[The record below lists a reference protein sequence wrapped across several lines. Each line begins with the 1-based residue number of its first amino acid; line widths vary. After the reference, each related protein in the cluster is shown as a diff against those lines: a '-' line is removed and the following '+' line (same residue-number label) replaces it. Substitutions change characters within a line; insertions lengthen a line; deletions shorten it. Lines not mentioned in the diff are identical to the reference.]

1 MPYKYKA
8 ILCVRVCVF
17 IFYWS
22 IVVIQSLSHVQLFS
36 TPWLEAHQ
44 GSLSFTIS
52 QSLLKLM
59 CIESVMPSNRSSS
72 VVPFSSCLPSFPA
85 SGSFPMS

>member
-44 GSLSFTIS
+44 GPLSFTIS
-52 QSLLKLM
+52 QSLLKLVHRVGDA
-59 CIESVMPSNRSSS
+59 IQPSHPLLS
-72 VVPFSSCLPSFPA
+72 PSPPA
-85 SGSFPMS
+85 FHLSQHQGLFQ